1 MKSSVF
7 SPTVI
12 RELTDKTYD
21 RRKVA
26 ALEVES
32 LVKQN
37 KESHEQ
43 VIGIIQELV
52 NDFVYSD
59 SSNAQCG
66 GLISLAATAIALGPR
81 VAEYLDIVV
90 PPILACFNSK
100 ESRVRYY
107 ACECMYNVAKVSK
120 GELLRFFNG
129 LFEGQCM
136 LSNDKEPSVRNGRE
150 ILDRLIKEIVCELAV
165 TYVSPYSGNTNGHGS
180 DQEQHQLQQE
190 GTGEKA
196 FSLSKFIPVLRR
208 HVYTS
213 NPYER
218 MYVMSWIGILD
229 AVPGLDL
236 VWYLPDVLDGIIR
249 YLTDSHHQIRA
260 NARLL
265 LAQFFQ
271 EIQFISRQNEDEG
284 TAMSQKRPNH
294 HQTQDGHQQQVEEEK
309 ETRST
314 SSGEEEQQQQQHETI
329 SMMTKSTAIAP
340 STPPPSPTTPIKQI
354 QYDRILDILI
364 QHVSSTKEEIQRT
377 ALQWMIEFI
386 AAAKPV
392 VIQFTPRIIHAVL
405 PLLAHP
411 IPTISSFAMETN
423 RNLQKLVL
431 EYSLMY
437 HNGRAGG
444 NVDLVPSHSD
454 PPSTT
459 TMKTKTILVPP
470 TTTTFTTKTV
480 TATTTGGPIMLRRTY
495 RSDIGLSTF
504 TRPKNGEL
512 FDYSMTVANLKL
524 QFLSEHEQTR
534 LASLEWLLLL
544 HKKAPNKVIA
554 SVDSILPELFKT
566 LSDPSEEVVYRDL
579 ELLAQ
584 IAYHSDDDTFHIFV
598 KKLLL
603 LFERDRRLLE
613 SRGSMIIRQ
622 LCIHLDV
629 EKMYCTMATILQN
642 DQDMEFACMMVQN
655 LNIIMIT
662 SSEMNCLRK
671 QLRSLDTK
679 HGQQLFLTL
688 FRSWSHNAV
697 AAFSLALIAQAYE
710 LASNMLQI
718 FAELDITVNMLIQ
731 LDQMVQLLESPA
743 FTYLRLQLLEP
754 DKYPYLFKCLYGIFM
769 LLPQSSAFS
778 TLRSR
783 LNSASSL
790 GFLHVMPKR

>member
-1 MKSSVF
+1 MKTSVF

-37 KESHEQ
+37 KESREQ
-43 VIGIIQELV
+43 VIDIIQELV

-59 SSNAQCG
+59 SPHAQCG
-66 GLISLAATAIALGPR
+66 GLISLAATAIALGSS

-90 PPILACFNSK
+90 PPILLCLDSK

-120 GELLRFFNG
+120 GELLYFFNG
-129 LFEGQCM
+129 IFEAQCM
-136 LSNDKEPSVRNGRE
+136 LADDKEQSVRNGRE
-150 ILDRLIKEIVCELAV
+150 ILDRIIKEIVYELSA
-165 TYVSPYSGNTNGHGS
+165 TYVSPYHHHENKQQQQ
-180 DQEQHQLQQE
+180 QEQ
-190 GTGEKA
+190 GENGSKKA
-196 FSLSKFIPVLRR
+196 FSLSKFIPILRR

-218 MYVMSWIGILD
+218 IYVMSWIGLLD
-229 AVPGLDL
+229 SVPELNL
-236 VWYLPDVLDGIIR
+236 VWYLPDFLDGIIR
-249 YLTDSHHQIRA
+249 YLTDTRHNIRA

-284 TAMSQKRPNH
+284 VAMLQKQRTNNNKDSSNNETTLDH
-294 HQTQDGHQQQVEEEK
+294 STQEDQQNK
-309 ETRST
+309 TLSSSSSST
-314 SSGEEEQQQQQHETI
+314 
-329 SMMTKSTAIAP
+329 
-340 STPPPSPTTPIKQI
+340 TTGIPVKQL
-354 QYDRILDILI
+354 QYDRLVDILI
-364 QHVSSTKEEIQRT
+364 QHISSTKEEIQRT

-392 VIQFTPRIIHAVL
+392 VIQFTPRIVHAVL
-405 PLLAHP
+405 PLLEHSV
-411 IPTISSFAMETN
+411 PTISSFAMETN

-431 EYSLMY
+431 NYSSTTQTIV
-437 HNGRAGG
+437 HP
-444 NVDLVPSHSD
+444 VPSLSD
-454 PPSTT
+454 PSTT
-459 TMKTKTILVPP
+459 TPEKGPIRKPSSEKPIITM
-470 TTTTFTTKTV
+470 TTK
-480 TATTTGGPIMLRRTY
+480 TTGGPILLRRAY
-495 RSDIGLSTF
+495 RSDIGHTSI

-512 FDYSMTVANLKL
+512 FDYSLTVTNLKH
-524 QFLSEHEQTR
+524 QFLNEHEQTR

-544 HKKAPNKVIA
+544 HKKAPNKVLA
-554 SVDSILPELFKT
+554 SMNSILSDLLKT
-566 LSDPSEEVVYRDL
+566 LSDPSEEVVHRDL

-584 IAYHSDDDTFHIFV
+584 IASDSDEDGFYIFV

-603 LFERDRRLLE
+603 LFEKDQRLLE
-613 SRGSMIIRQ
+613 SRGSLIIRQ

-629 EKMYCTMATILQN
+629 EKMYFTMATILLQK
-642 DQDMEFACMMVQN
+642 DQDMRFASMMVQN

-688 FRSWSHNAV
+688 FQSWSHNAI
-697 AAFSLALIAQAYE
+697 AAFSLSLIAQAYE
-710 LASNMLQI
+710 LASNMLQV

-731 LDQMVQLLESPA
+731 LDQLVQLLESPA

-754 DKYPYLFKCLYGIFM
+754 DRYPYLFKCLYGIFM

>member
-1 MKSSVF
+1 MKTSVF

-37 KESHEQ
+37 KESREQ
-43 VIGIIQELV
+43 VIDIIQELV

-59 SSNAQCG
+59 SPHAQCG
-66 GLISLAATAIALGPR
+66 GLISLAATAIALGAS

-90 PPILACFNSK
+90 PPILLCLDRRGRLAD
-100 ESRVRYY
+100 
-107 ACECMYNVAKVSK
+107 
-120 GELLRFFNG
+120 
-129 LFEGQCM
+129 
-136 LSNDKEPSVRNGRE
+136 DKEQSVRNGRE
-150 ILDRLIKEIVCELAV
+150 ILDRIIKDIVYELAA
-165 TYVSPYSGNTNGHGS
+165 TYVSPYHHHDVEENRQ
-180 DQEQHQLQQE
+180 QEQE
-190 GTGEKA
+190 EKKA
-196 FSLSKFIPVLRR
+196 FSLSKFIPILRR

-213 NPYER
+213 NPFER
-218 MYVMSWIGILD
+218 IYVMSWISLLD
-229 AVPGLDL
+229 SVPGLDL
-236 VWYLPDVLDGIIR
+236 VWYLPDFLDGIIR
-249 YLTDSHHQIRA
+249 YLTDTRHHIRA

-284 TAMSQKRPNH
+284 VAMLQKQRTNNNNKDVFNNETTLVSS
-294 HQTQDGHQQQVEEEK
+294 TQDDQQNK
-309 ETRST
+309 KARTT
-314 SSGEEEQQQQQHETI
+314 G
-329 SMMTKSTAIAP
+329 
-340 STPPPSPTTPIKQI
+340 TPVKQL
-354 QYDRILDILI
+354 QYDRIVDILI
-364 QHVSSTKEEIQRT
+364 QHISSTKEEIQRT

-392 VIQFTPRIIHAVL
+392 VIQFTPRIVHAVL
-405 PLLAHP
+405 PLLEHSV
-411 IPTISSFAMETN
+411 PTISSFAMEIN
-423 RNLQKLVL
+423 RHLQKLVL
-431 EYSLMY
+431 NYSSTTQTIV
-437 HNGRAGG
+437 NP
-444 NVDLVPSHSD
+444 VPSLSD
-454 PPSTT
+454 PSTT
-459 TMKTKTILVPP
+459 TTLSPEKGITKKVSSEKPTI
-470 TTTTFTTKTV
+470 TMTTK
-480 TATTTGGPIMLRRTY
+480 TTGGPILLRRAY
-495 RSDIGLSTF
+495 RSDIGHNIM
-504 TRPKNGEL
+504 RPKNGEL
-512 FDYSMTVANLKL
+512 FDYSLTVTNLKL
-524 QFLSEHEQTR
+524 QFLNEHEQTR

-544 HKKAPNKVIA
+544 HKKAPNKVLA
-554 SVDSILPELFKT
+554 SMDSILSDLLKT

-584 IAYHSDDDTFHIFV
+584 IANDSDDDGFYIFV

-603 LFERDRRLLE
+603 LFEKDKRLLE
-613 SRGSMIIRQ
+613 SRGSLIIRQ

-629 EKMYCTMATILQN
+629 EKMYFTMATILLQK
-642 DQDMEFACMMVQN
+642 DQDTRFASMMVQN

-688 FRSWSHNAV
+688 FQSWSHNAI
-697 AAFSLALIAQAYE
+697 AAFSLSLIAQAYE
-710 LASNMLQI
+710 LASNMLQV

-731 LDQMVQLLESPA
+731 LDQLVQLLESPA

-754 DKYPYLFKCLYGIFM
+754 DRYPYLFKCLYGIFM

-790 GFLHVMPKR
+790 GFLHVMPKRTN